1 MARISSYSQDPNLEA
16 QDRLVGSD
24 VSNANQTVNFSLAS
38 LGDFYTRSGLA
49 DATRLGYRFN
59 YIAGDVPTN
68 GHSIIPM
75 GIYLGFSSSGT
86 NFDNL
91 NRVVISTTDVAGFS
105 TSVLE
110 DILQDGRIKLTSSRP
125 AGQEVRAE
133 GFFNVTGFEVLNNA
147 SGTVATALRLTV
159 ESAGA
164 ASSIGAVRTGVGV
177 SEPDTDF
184 VLVPLSPTAAG
195 DVSGATRAWRAIE
208 ADSGTTA
215 MPEGVEDTLDIAGGT
230 GINTV
235 VNDSTGPTATVTINH
250 DTFGTT
256 GTLTNSDN
264 TFIQSITVDNG
275 HITGVV
281 TGQAAGMQT
290 SQLAFP
296 TLSGNVREAGFSGAA
311 HSHTFTL
318 SGTDGFT
325 IDPALTNNVATL
337 SENTIGTDT
346 VTATWTATQ
355 TNLMAHT
362 MAFSETRTL
371 TTFRPFYTE
380 IFNTVPT
387 VFTFAPGKRVL
398 QEVTSGVTIQLNP
411 GALTNPEALIVVP
424 NDDFPEQT
432 RDSNDRYVSGV
443 RFRTGGFLFIVPEAQ
458 FSVTGP
464 SGTLYTAYVISLSP
478 GSTLE
483 LEII

>member
-1 MARISSYSQDPNLEA
+1 MARISSYNQDPNLEA

-59 YIAGDVPTN
+59 YIAGNVPAN
-68 GHSIIPM
+68 GHEIIPM
-75 GIYLGFSSSGT
+75 GIYLGFSSGT

-91 NRVVISTTDVAGFS
+91 NQVVISTTDVAGFS

-125 AGQEVRAE
+125 AGQEARAE
-133 GFFNVTGFEVLNNA
+133 GFFNVTGFEVFNNA
-147 SGTVATALRLTV
+147 SGTVATALNLTV
-159 ESAGA
+159 TPAGS

-177 SEPDTDF
+177 NEPDTDF

-250 DTFGTT
+250 DTFNTS

-264 TFIQSITVDNG
+264 TFIQSIMVDNG

-325 IDPALTNNVATL
+325 IDPALTDNVATL
-337 SENTIGTDT
+337 AENTIGTAT

-371 TTFRPFYTE
+371 TTFRPVYTE
-380 IFNTVPT
+380 VVENTNTSNLAMGLPT
-387 VFTFAPGKRVL
+387 DFTFTPEKRITR
-398 QEVTSGVTIQLNP
+398 EITSGSTVTLDPMSQE
-411 GALTNPEALIVVP
+411 NPEAVVVLSD
-424 NDDFPEQT
+424 DDFPT
-432 RDSNDRYVSGV
+432 P
-443 RFRTGGFLFIVPEAQ
+443 RFRTGGFLLITPESS
-458 FSVTGP
+458 FTPSTSVVAGVN
-464 SGTLYTAYVISLSP
+464 YTAYVISLTP
-478 GSTLE
+478 NTLLE
-483 LEII
+483 LEIL